1 MKFIKIMSLV
11 VGMFTVSF
19 IFGLL
24 IGVPIDM
31 IEYNIKEKKEQKRK
45 RSSDKKKKD
54 EDDGII
60 YI

>member
-1 MKFIKIMSLV
+1 MALV
-11 VGMFTVSF
+11 VGVVAL
-19 IFGLL
+19 GLL
-24 IGVPIDM
+24 IGVSTGLIDGL
-31 IEYNIKEKKEQKRK
+31 IEYIEEKKEQKRK